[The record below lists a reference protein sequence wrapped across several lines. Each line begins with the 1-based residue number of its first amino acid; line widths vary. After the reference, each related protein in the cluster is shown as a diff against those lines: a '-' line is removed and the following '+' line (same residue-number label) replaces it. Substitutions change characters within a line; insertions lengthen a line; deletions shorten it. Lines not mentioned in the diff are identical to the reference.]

1 MANDY
6 TTSTDAFG
14 DMSEGSYSS
23 SDYPQMATFVTAA
36 SRLIDRELGMWEG
49 FFYPTT
55 DSVTFYYDGS
65 GDREQFIEPF
75 VSISEVAVSEQG
87 GLQSSDYD
95 VWASSDYIE
104 YPYNHTA
111 KNKPITKLMT
121 DIWNQSTNTSFDR
134 YPKSVRITG
143 IPGYSATPP
152 ETIALATRIQ
162 AVRYFMRAKQGY
174 QDTGANV
181 NLGAMTFTTKLELD
195 PDVKQLLWNYKLEL
209 ERND

>member
-23 SDYPQMATFVTAA
+23 SDYPQMATFVSAA
-36 SRLIDRELGMWEG
+36 SRLIDRELGMWDG

-55 DSVTFYYDGS
+55 DSVIFYFDGS
-65 GDREQFIEPF
+65 GDREQFIDAF
-75 VSISEVAVSEQG
+75 VVITEVAVSEQG
-87 GLQSSDYD
+87 GLQSSDYT

-111 KNKPITKLMT
+111 KGKPITKLLADM
-121 DIWNQSTNTSFDR
+121 WNQSTNTTFYR
-134 YPKSVRITG
+134 YPRSVRVTG
-143 IPGYSATPP
+143 QPGYSLTPP
-152 ETIALATRIQ
+152 DTIALATRIQ
-162 AVRYFMRAKQGY
+162 AVRWFMRAKQGY

-195 PDVKQLLWNYKLEL
+195 PDVKQMLHSFKLEL